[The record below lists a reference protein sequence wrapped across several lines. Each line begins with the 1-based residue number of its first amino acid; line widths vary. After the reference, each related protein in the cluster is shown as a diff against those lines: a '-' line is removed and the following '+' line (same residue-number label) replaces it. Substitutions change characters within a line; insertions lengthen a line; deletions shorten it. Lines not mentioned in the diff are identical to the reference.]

1 MTFQCDMSNF
11 HNYGLLYLFVL
22 FIFRLPRSFVLQVLR
37 TVDANEMILT
47 AVSMSHSGR
56 MLFAGTSTGT
66 LRSMK
71 FPLTVPGEWTEY
83 QGHGSAILKV
93 KQKIP
98 IHPNSTDVHF

>member
-1 MTFQCDMSNF
+1 MQ
-11 HNYGLLYLFVL
+11 HLFGIQITNQTAREDRSVFVFL
-22 FIFRLPRSFVLQVLR
+22 FPLQVLR

-47 AVSMSHSGR
+47 AVAMSHSGR

-93 KQKIP
+93 NLPTVDFMKILQ
-98 IHPNSTDVHF
+98 